1 MESALSR
8 SKADTLKS
16 QADVLDLAARLEMGA
31 TNAYLGVIPAF
42 KDAQLAKV
50 AGRLAADETMHWTIL
65 NNALGRPLP
74 ADALPFGA

>member
-1 MESALSR
+1 ML
-8 SKADTLKS
+8 T
-16 QADVLDLAARLEMGA
+16 LAAMLELGA

-50 AGRLAADETMHWTIL
+50 AGRLAADEALHWTVL